1 MCPVLLV
8 FRAKVPLVC
17 VNIHNISIL
26 RDNMHTM
33 KNIALIGA
41 GRSSSSLIQYLIK
54 NASEKDLHIVI
65 ADREIGH
72 LNDIVGDSNSVEQI
86 VLDVFDDA
94 ARQALIQ
101 KSDIVI
107 SMLPA
112 TLHIVVAKDCIA
124 FKKDMI
130 TASYISDEMRALD
143 QEAKDAGIMLLNEMG
158 VDPGIDHM
166 SAMRVIDELRSKGAE
181 FLQFESFTGGLVAP
195 QSDNNPWGYK
205 FTWNPRNVVLAGQ
218 GGAVKFIQEGRYKF
232 IPYHM
237 LFRRTEKMEVEG
249 YGTFEG
255 YANRDS
261 LAYRSLYGL
270 ENIPT
275 MYRGTLRRPGF
286 SRAWDIFVKLGLTD
300 DSYTLE
306 DSEEL
311 THRTF
316 INKFLAY
323 SEKDSVE
330 LKLMH
335 YLKIDQDS
343 DFMSK
348 LEWLGM
354 FSDEKVSLKN
364 ATPAQVL
371 QSILEKKWAL
381 DANDKDM
388 IVMVHMFGYE
398 LNGKRELI
406 TSSMVTIGDDQVYT
420 AMAKTVGLPVG
431 IGALLM
437 LDKTIHIPGVHLP
450 VTKEI
455 YTPVLNELEKFD
467 ISFKEESGP
476 YIGYML

>member
-1 MCPVLLV
+1 M
-8 FRAKVPLVC
+8 KVPLVC
-17 VNIHNISIL
+17 GNNYNITIL
-26 RDNMHTM
+26 RDNIYTM

-41 GRSSSSLIQYLIK
+41 GRSSSSLIQYLIN
-54 NASEKDLHIVI
+54 NAEQKDLNIVI

-72 LNDIVGDSNSVEQI
+72 LNDIVGNSDRVEQI
-86 VLDVFDDA
+86 VFDVFDDD
-94 ARQALIQ
+94 ARIALIQ
-101 KSDIVI
+101 KADLVI

-112 TLHIVVAKDCIA
+112 RFHIVVAKDCITY
-124 FKKDMI
+124 KKDMI
-130 TASYISDEMRALD
+130 TASYISEEMSALD

-166 SAMRVIDELRSKGAE
+166 SAMRVIGDLQEKGAK

-195 QSDNNPWGYK
+195 ESDTNPWGYK

-237 LFRRTEKMEVEG
+237 LFRRTEKLEVKG
-249 YGTFEG
+249 YGSFEG

-270 ENIPT
+270 DNIPT

-286 SRAWDIFVKLGLTD
+286 SRSWDIFVKLGLTD

-323 SEKDSVE
+323 SERDSVE

-343 DFMSK
+343 DIMSK

-354 FSDEKVSLKN
+354 FSDEKVNLKN

-371 QSILEKKWAL
+371 QSILEKKWTL
-381 DANDKDM
+381 EPKDKDM

-406 TSSMVTIGDDQVYT
+406 TSSMVTMGDDQTYT

-431 IGALLM
+431 IGALLI
-437 LDKTIHIPGVHLP
+437 LDKTIHKPGVHLP
-450 VTKEI
+450 VTKDI
-455 YTPVLNELEKFD
+455 FVPVLNELEKFD
-467 ISFKEESGP
+467 ISFTEEKGE
-476 YIGYML
+476 YLGYML

>member
-1 MCPVLLV
+1 
-8 FRAKVPLVC
+8 
-17 VNIHNISIL
+17 
-26 RDNMHTM
+26 M

-41 GRSSSSLIQYLIK
+41 GRSASSLIQYLIQ
-54 NASEKDLHIVI
+54 NAAEKDLHIII
-65 ADREIGH
+65 ADQEIGH
-72 LNDIVGDSNSVEQI
+72 LTDIVGSSDRVEQ
-86 VLDVFDDA
+86 VVFDVFNEEG
-94 ARQALIQ
+94 RKGLVQ

-112 TLHIVVAKDCIA
+112 TLHTVVAKDCIA
-124 FKKDMI
+124 YKKDMI
-130 TASYISDEMRALD
+130 TASYISKEMQELD
-143 QEAKDAGIMLLNEMG
+143 QQAKEAGVMLLNEMG

-166 SAMRVIDELRSKGAE
+166 SAMRVIDELRSKGAK

-195 QSDNNPWGYK
+195 ESDNNPWGYK

-249 YGTFEG
+249 YGAFEG

-261 LAYRSLYGL
+261 LGYRSLYGL

-286 SRAWDIFVKLGLTD
+286 SRSWDVFVKLGLTD

-306 DSEEL
+306 DSEHL

-316 INKFLAY
+316 LNKFLAY
-323 SEKDSVE
+323 SENDSVE

-343 DFMSK
+343 DIMGK

-371 QSILEKKWAL
+371 QSILEKKWSL
-381 DANDKDM
+381 DPEDKDM

-406 TSSMVTIGDDQVYT
+406 TSSMVSIGDDQTFT

-431 IGALLM
+431 IGALKI
-437 LDKTIHIPGVHLP
+437 LDRSIHKPGVHLP
-450 VTKEI
+450 VTKDI
-455 YTPVLNELEKFD
+455 YEPVLNELENYN
-467 ISFKEESGP
+467 ISFKEEKGD
-476 YIGYML
+476 YIGYSV

>member
-1 MCPVLLV
+1 
-8 FRAKVPLVC
+8 
-17 VNIHNISIL
+17 
-26 RDNMHTM
+26 M

-41 GRSSSSLIQYLIK
+41 GRSSSSLIKYLIN
-54 NASEKDLHIVI
+54 NAEEKDLHLVI
-65 ADREIGH
+65 ADQEIGH
-72 LNDIVGDSNSVEQI
+72 LNDIVGQSKRVEQI
-86 VLDVFDDA
+86 VFDVFDDN
-94 ARQALIQ
+94 AREELVQNADL
-101 KSDIVI
+101 VI

-112 TLHIVVAKDCIA
+112 SLHTVVAKDCIS

-143 QEAKDAGIMLLNEMG
+143 QDAKDAGIMLLNEMG

-166 SAMRVIDELRSKGAE
+166 SAMRVIDSLREKGAK

-195 QSDNNPWGYK
+195 ESDNNPWGYK

-237 LFRRTEKMEVEG
+237 LFRRTELLKVDG
-249 YGTFEG
+249 FGAFEG

-261 LAYRSLYGL
+261 LGYRGLYGL
-270 ENIPT
+270 DNIPT

-286 SRAWDIFVKLGLTD
+286 SRSWDVFVKLGLTD
-300 DSYTLE
+300 DSYVLE
-306 DSEEL
+306 DSEDL

-316 INKFLAY
+316 LNKFLAY

-343 DFMSK
+343 DIMSK

-354 FSDEKVSLKN
+354 FSDEKVELKN

-381 DANDKDM
+381 DPEDKDM

-406 TSSMVTIGDDQVYT
+406 TSSMVSIGDDQTYT

-431 IGALLM
+431 IGALKI
-437 LDKTIHIPGVHLP
+437 LDKSIHKPGVHLP
-450 VTKEI
+450 VTKDI
-455 YTPVLNELEKFD
+455 YEPVLNELEKFE
-467 ISFKEESGP
+467 ISFSEEKGI
-476 YIGYML
+476 YTGYNI